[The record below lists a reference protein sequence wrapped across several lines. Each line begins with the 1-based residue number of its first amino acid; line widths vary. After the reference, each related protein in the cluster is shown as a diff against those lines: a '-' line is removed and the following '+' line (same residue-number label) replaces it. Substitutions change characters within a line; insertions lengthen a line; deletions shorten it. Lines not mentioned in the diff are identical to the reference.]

1 MERVLYYPRMQAL
14 YDLSPDEIREHIA
27 ELVSIARIVDPVVR
41 EPVVLNDP
49 QDDPVIYTAV
59 DGRAEVL
66 CTLDRD
72 FYEPGV
78 IEFCRKHGI
87 SVMSDVELLR
97 SL

>member
-1 MERVLYYPRMQAL
+1 MRVAPE
-14 YDLSPDEIREHIA
+14 DGS
-27 ELVSIARIVDPVVR
+27 VARIVDAVVR

-49 QDDPVIYTAV
+49 QDESRYLHSGGWAS
-59 DGRAEVL
+59 GSAL
-66 CTLDRD
+66 HLDRD

>member
-1 MERVLYYPRMQAL
+1 MRWFQKM
-14 YDLSPDEIREHIA
+14 
-27 ELVSIARIVDPVVR
+27 VSVAWIVDPVVR
-41 EPVVLNDP
+41 EPVVLNDRKTIP
-49 QDDPVIYTAV
+49 LSTQRWMGERKCSAP
-59 DGRAEVL
+59 RP
-66 CTLDRD
+66 D